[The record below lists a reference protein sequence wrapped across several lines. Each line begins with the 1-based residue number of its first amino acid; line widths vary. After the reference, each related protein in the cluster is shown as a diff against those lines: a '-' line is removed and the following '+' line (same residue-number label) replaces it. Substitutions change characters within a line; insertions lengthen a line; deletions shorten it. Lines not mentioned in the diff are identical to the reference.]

1 MQKDIVPV
9 LLGAD
14 INVVGMSRA
23 FYDEYGVKSIAIG
36 KYNSGPCKDSKII
49 DYRVQPNIED
59 ETVYLSLINKIA
71 NDNKDALVFV
81 LGCGDHYLELI
92 SKCKLFYAE
101 NIVAPYIDYDVM
113 KDIINKEK
121 FYAMCEKVGVDYPD
135 TYVHRKELGFD
146 FSLPFDPPYIAKP
159 SRGIEYFAHPFEGQK
174 KAYKLETYEELIDV
188 LKKVYES
195 GYDDSMIIQNFIPG
209 DDSYMR
215 VMTGYS
221 TKDAK
226 VVMTCMGHVLLEEH
240 TPTGIGNHAVIIT
253 EPHEETEL
261 KLKALLEDIG
271 YTGFS
276 NFDMKYDERDGKYK
290 VFELN
295 CRQGRSN
302 YYVTA
307 SNENLAKLLVEDYT
321 GGSSP
326 EYHSVTAEFL
336 WMVILKK
343 TAFKY
348 VNKNYHDDMKRLIA
362 EHKCVNPLWNPKD
375 RGFKKTLR
383 YLKSQF
389 RYAAQFDEYMK

>member
-1 MQKDIVPV
+1 M
-9 LLGAD
+9 
-14 INVVGMSRA
+14 
-23 FYDEYGVKSIAIG
+23 
-36 KYNSGPCKDSKII
+36 
-49 DYRVQPNIED
+49 
-59 ETVYLSLINKIA
+59 
-71 NDNKDALVFV
+71 
-81 LGCGDHYLELI
+81 
-92 SKCKLFYAE
+92 LF
-101 NIVAPYIDYDVM
+101 
-113 KDIINKEK
+113 
-121 FYAMCEKVGVDYPD
+121 
-135 TYVHRKELGFD
+135 R
-146 FSLPFDPPYIAKP
+146 S
-159 SRGIEYFAHPFEGQK
+159 
-174 KAYKLETYEELIDV
+174 
-188 LKKVYES
+188 
-195 GYDDSMIIQNFIPG
+195 
-209 DDSYMR
+209 
-215 VMTGYS
+215 
-221 TKDAK
+221 
-226 VVMTCMGHVLLEEH
+226 GHVLLEEH

-326 EYHSVTAEFL
+326 EYHSATAEFL
-336 WMVILKK
+336 WMVIPKK